1 MEITWYGHSCFR
13 MVERGVASIVAD
25 PFDDTI
31 GYEPIRLKAD
41 IVTVSHQSPSHS
53 ATDTIKGAEHILVS
67 PGEYEIGGVFI
78 TGVATYNPQREDAT
92 QPNIIFIYDFGALTV
107 CHLGDLDYVPE
118 QSQIEAFGPIDV
130 LLIPVGGGNALN
142 PGQAAEVISLIE
154 PGVVIPMHYNT
165 AACSRTP
172 EPLDKFLKEMGLH
185 ADMEP
190 VESFKVSSGS
200 SLDETQVVVLRYE
213 HQR

>member
-13 MVERGVASIVAD
+13 MVERGVASIVTD
-25 PFDDTI
+25 PFDDST

-41 IVTVSHQSPSHS
+41 IVTISHQAPSHS
-53 ATDTIKGAEHILVS
+53 SLDSIKGADHILER

-78 TGVATYNPQREDAT
+78 TGVATYNLQKIDST
-92 QPNIIFIYDFGALTV
+92 QPNIIFIYDFGSLTV

-130 LLIPVGGGNALN
+130 LLIPVGGGNALL

-154 PGVVIPMHYNT
+154 PGVVIPMHYRT
-165 AACSRTP
+165 PACSRAP
-172 EPLDKFLKEMGLH
+172 EPLDKFLKEMGLQT
-185 ADMEP
+185 DLEP
-190 VESFKVSSGS
+190 VESLKVSSGS
-200 SLDETQVVVLRYE
+200 SLNETQVVVLRYE
-213 HQR
+213 H

>member
-13 MVERGVASIVAD
+13 MVERGVASIVTD
-25 PFDDTI
+25 PFDDNT

-41 IVTVSHQSPSHS
+41 IVTISHQAPSHS
-53 ATDTIKGAEHILVS
+53 SLDNIKGVDHILER

-78 TGVATYNPQREDAT
+78 TGVATYNLQKEELT
-92 QPNIIFIYDFGALTV
+92 QPNIIFIYDFGLLTV

-130 LLIPVGGGNALN
+130 LLIPVGGGNALL

-154 PGVVIPMHYNT
+154 PGVVIPMHYRT
-165 AACSRTP
+165 PACNRAP
-172 EPLDKFLKEMGLH
+172 EPLDKFLKEMGLQ
-185 ADMEP
+185 DLEP
-190 VESFKVSSGS
+190 AESFKVSSGS
-200 SLDETQVVVLRYE
+200 SLNETQVVVLRYE
-213 HQR
+213 H